1 MRTTNENKTGSK
13 KMEKSTDKILISSV
27 ESTIAWL
34 GDVVKYCDCGKIKEG
49 LETHKLIL
57 ETGLL
62 LNDVNKKYKE
72 VA

>member
-1 MRTTNENKTGSK
+1 MRNENKTNK
-13 KMEKSTDKILISSV
+13 EQKMEKSTDKALISSV

-62 LNDVNKKYKE
+62 LNDVNKKYCKE
-72 VA
+72 VI

>member
-1 MRTTNENKTGSK
+1 MRNENKTNK
-13 KMEKSTDKILISSV
+13 EQKMEKSTDKALISSV